1 VKFDGQK
8 VSDGDDLLD
17 KLQYYKSGEKIEV
30 VVAKS
35 DNGEYKESTIEL
47 TLGTRPDNE

>member
-17 KLQYYKSGEKIEV
+17 KLQYYKSGETIEA
-30 VVAKS
+30 VVARA
-35 DNGEYKESTIEL
+35 DNGEYKESTVEV
-47 TLGTRPDNE
+47 TLGTRPDNN